1 MKTLHL
7 KKISLIIA
15 AFFAL
20 ILTSSSVSAQKF
32 AYVDSQYILDNI
44 PDYQAA
50 QNKIDQLSIQW
61 QKEIEEKFS
70 DIDKLYKNFQ
80 AEVVLLPEDMKK
92 KKEDEI
98 IKKEKEVKDLQKQKF
113 GKEGDL
119 FKKKQELIKPIQ
131 DKVYNAIKEISTQN
145 NYSFVFDSNSNLT
158 MLYVDPKYDISDDV
172 LTKMGYK
179 PGTYKKTTDKK

>member
-1 MKTLHL
+1 MKTQIF
-7 KKISLIIA
+7 KKISGFVA
-15 AFFAL
+15 AL
-20 ILTSSSVSAQKF
+20 ILLFLTATNVSAQKF

-50 QNKIDQLSIQW
+50 QNKIDQLSVQW
-61 QKEIEEKFS
+61 QKEIEEKFAE
-70 DIDKLYKNFQ
+70 IDKLYKNFQ
-80 AEVVLLPEDMKK
+80 AEAVLLPEDMKK
-92 KKEDEI
+92 KKEEEI
-98 IKKEKEVKDLQKQKF
+98 VKKEKEVKDLQKIKF
-113 GKEGDL
+113 GKDGEL
-119 FKKKQELIKPIQ
+119 FKKKQDLIKPIQ
-131 DKVYNAIKEISTQN
+131 DKVYNAIKEISTQS